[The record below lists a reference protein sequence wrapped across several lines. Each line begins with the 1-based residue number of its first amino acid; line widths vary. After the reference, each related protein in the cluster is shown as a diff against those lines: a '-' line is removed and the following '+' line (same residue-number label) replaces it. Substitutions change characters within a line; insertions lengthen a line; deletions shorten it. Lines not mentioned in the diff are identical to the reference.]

1 MVRRSRV
8 PPLAGPVRHTRLQT
22 ASTRLWS
29 TRPMQASRAHNSGDT
44 HSAIQY
50 RAERDAHDRTHT
62 GLTRR
67 RSRQRAQRPANGRP
81 EAPRARVHTR
91 ESALARRSRRRL
103 RRSRRSATCGAL
115 ARRPGRTACRDREV
129 PGLGGRL
136 KEPLPCRPLRAVGD
150 GRAAMGRTSSNRR
163 RKREAA
169 NESCVVLRI
178 RSTNCA
184 VEIRSTRHCRKLLQV
199 QLSVRRRSGQGVAV
213 HGAGRSAR
221 RACGGVDLLE
231 KPARYVGS
239 ASWTRERPLE
249 GVAHGRRAGSTRN
262 LTLPK
267 PARGATTSEHIPQS
281 TLIMGN
287 NCAQSEHTDDRG

>member
-1 MVRRSRV
+1 
-8 PPLAGPVRHTRLQT
+8 
-22 ASTRLWS
+22 
-29 TRPMQASRAHNSGDT
+29 
-44 HSAIQY
+44 
-50 RAERDAHDRTHT
+50 
-62 GLTRR
+62 
-67 RSRQRAQRPANGRP
+67 
-81 EAPRARVHTR
+81 
-91 ESALARRSRRRL
+91 
-103 RRSRRSATCGAL
+103 
-115 ARRPGRTACRDREV
+115 
-129 PGLGGRL
+129 
-136 KEPLPCRPLRAVGD
+136 
-150 GRAAMGRTSSNRR
+150 MGRTSSNRP

-184 VEIRSTRHCRKLLQV
+184 AEIRSTRHCQKLLQV

-249 GVAHGRRAGSTRN
+249 GVAHGRRACSTRN

-287 NCAQSEHTDDRG
+287 NCAQSEHTDDRRWRSSWAPAPVPGRAGRDSQMWLIQQQVTYCHLPLWPPPLSTTSSSHYERLTPNIAEEPPQIVPGVQDVRSVGRSCGRRTRASAARRRTASRTTVRAMRSARSVRCFHTSWPTGASRGLCAPRGACSAPDAAL